1 MLGVVWSNRV
11 IEDGATADTSGG
23 GGKPKQMRHA
33 RLAKML
39 NKCSAKWTLLA
50 CLIIFSTPLTADPD
64 AKASARKAALE
75 WLALVDSEQY
85 SESWNEA
92 ASLFKVNVSRKNWVG
107 AIQSARR
114 PLGAMQSRS
123 FLDAVHETELPGMPD
138 GKYVVIRYQASFE
151 NKADA
156 VETIT
161 PMLDRDGLW
170 RVCGYFVR

>member
-1 MLGVVWSNRV
+1 MGFLHKALLNR
-11 IEDGATADTSGG
+11 
-23 GGKPKQMRHA
+23 
-33 RLAKML
+33 
-39 NKCSAKWTLLA
+39 CSAKWKLLA
-50 CLIIFSTPLTADPD
+50 CLIIFGIPLAGDPD
-64 AKASARKAALE
+64 AKAAARTAALE

-92 ASLFKVNVSRKNWVG
+92 ATMFKVKVARMHW
-107 AIQSARR
+107 ISAMRSVRR
-114 PLGAMQSRS
+114 PLGAVQSRS
-123 FLDAVHETELPGMPD
+123 FLDAVHETELPGLPD

-170 RVCGYFVR
+170 RVSGYFVR

>member
-1 MLGVVWSNRV
+1 MGFLQKALLS
-11 IEDGATADTSGG
+11 S
-23 GGKPKQMRHA
+23 
-33 RLAKML
+33 
-39 NKCSAKWTLLA
+39 CSAKWMLLA
-50 CLIIFSTPLTADPD
+50 CLIMFGTPLAGDPD
-64 AKASARKAALE
+64 AKDAARKATLE

-92 ASLFKVNVSRKNWVG
+92 ASFFKRNVSHNQWVS
-107 AIQSARR
+107 AMRSARR
-114 PLGAMQSRS
+114 PLGAMRSRS
-123 FLDAVHETELPGMPD
+123 FLDAEYKTELPSAPD

-170 RVCGYFVR
+170 RVSGYFIR

>member
-1 MLGVVWSNRV
+1 MLGPIWSNRV
-11 IEDGATADTSGG
+11 IEDDATADASGG
-23 GGKPKQMRHA
+23 GGKPKQVSHA

-39 NKCSAKWTLLA
+39 NKGSAKWMLLA

-64 AKASARKAALE
+64 AKASARKATLE

-92 ASLFKVNVSRKNWVG
+92 ASLFKVNVARIHWESAVR
-107 AIQSARR
+107 SARR

-123 FLDAVHETELPGMPD
+123 FLDAVYETELPGMPD

-170 RVCGYFVR
+170 RVAGYFVR

>member
-1 MLGVVWSNRV
+1 MGFLHKALLTR
-11 IEDGATADTSGG
+11 
-23 GGKPKQMRHA
+23 
-33 RLAKML
+33 
-39 NKCSAKWTLLA
+39 CSAKWKLLA
-50 CLIIFSTPLTADPD
+50 CLIIFGIPLAGDPD
-64 AKASARKAALE
+64 AKAAARTAALE

-92 ASLFKVNVSRKNWVG
+92 ATMFKVKVARMHW
-107 AIQSARR
+107 ISAMRSVRR
-114 PLGAMQSRS
+114 PLGAVQSRS
-123 FLDAVHETELPGMPD
+123 FLNAVHETALPGLPD

-170 RVCGYFVR
+170 RVSGYFVR